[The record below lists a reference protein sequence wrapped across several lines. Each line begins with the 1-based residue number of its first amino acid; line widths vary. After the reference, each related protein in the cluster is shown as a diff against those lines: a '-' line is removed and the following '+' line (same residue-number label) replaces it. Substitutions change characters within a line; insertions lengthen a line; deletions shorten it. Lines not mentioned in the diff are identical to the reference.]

1 MDLIRSPCNEC
12 DDDCGCHVSAIPGL
26 GCSGQ
31 KCKWCVML
39 LRMESTIL
47 MHDEKLLLYFVERP
61 PTTLKYLLKIHYKL
75 NIKLECGVSTLNLYA
90 FPQNFHQSM
99 NISHVT
105 YRLHVCERPSSRQQ
119 PHSYSECMSG
129 VWPRLVHSTAA
140 NDPSAG
146 TRQQPIFIIT
156 IRAFSWLKA
165 PISIFMFKTLW
176 RHYQYTDSWYP
187 PILGMNG
194 S

>member
-1 MDLIRSPCNEC
+1 MWRWLWLSCEC
-12 DDDCGCHVSAIPGL
+12 DPWSWVQRTDMQMMCYAA
-26 GCSGQ
+26 Q
-31 KCKWCVML
+31 NW
-39 LRMESTIL
+39 EYNT
-47 MHDEKLLLYFVERP
+47 HDEKLLLYFVERP

-129 VWPRLVHSTAA
+129 VWPRLVHATAA

>member
-1 MDLIRSPCNEC
+1 MWRWLWLSCEC
-12 DDDCGCHVSAIPGL
+12 DPWSWVQRTDMQMMCDAAQNG
-26 GCSGQ
+26 
-31 KCKWCVML
+31 
-39 LRMESTIL
+39 EYNT
-47 MHDEKLLLYFVERP
+47 HDEKLLLYFVERP

-146 TRQQPIFIIT
+146 TRQQPIFT
-156 IRAFSWLKA
+156 IHRSTGDIKY
-165 PISIFMFKTLW
+165 SN
-176 RHYQYTDSWYP
+176 
-187 PILGMNG
+187 ILIRLTKNYK
-194 S
+194 